1 MAFFGEKKATTFQ
14 CNSSGVSK
22 LIRLEIDQNFSNAYI
37 EKRSLDGQFGT
48 GVGPNIAVRKRS
60 ISEGDDR
67 YCVNKHVET
76 PINRDTF
83 SEFFGLLFVT
93 GTVLENELE
102 VGSRAFLDKIDRNI

>member
-1 MAFFGEKKATTFQ
+1 MAFFREKKATTFQ
-14 CNSSGVSK
+14 CNSSDVPK
-22 LIRLEIDQNFSNAYI
+22 LTWLEIDQNFSNAYI

-93 GTVLENELE
+93 GTVLEN
-102 VGSRAFLDKIDRNI
+102 